1 MEEFQEIYLSGGKI
15 EFKKGKN
22 GGVSIGYKGSNPWA
36 MAMFQVCVSF
46 DGVVLDIVPFT
57 GLGQPMPPYPQPSL
71 LAWLISD
78 RLGMFGCRCPNCKS
92 YFRIDMYLSNIYCPH
107 CGEISKGTQFLTENQ
122 LKYVHAFCNA
132 FIDAYE
138 GDEDVTLD
146 LDRLNDEL
154 PENKPK
160 WLYSEETQQNNYKCL
175 GCKRKYNILG
185 EYGLCPGCG
194 KPNLHD
200 IFTQKLNEFEEQFQK
215 ANEEV
220 IDRHD
225 REVEW
230 EKLTRCV
237 SEFESMANQVRRFM
251 LRFPVTEK
259 RKNSLK
265 SLSFQNILIA
275 RERLKEWYDID
286 ILEGV
291 LDTDRQFLNK
301 MFNRRHLFTHN
312 AGQVDQEY
320 LNNTG
325 DTSVRL
331 NQVIRVKSKEIRRLI
346 PLIKTCGQKLIK
358 GYESIQ

>member
-1 MEEFQEIYLSGGKI
+1 MEEFQEIYLSGGKF
-15 EFKKGKN
+15 EFKKGQE

-36 MAMFQVCVSF
+36 MAMFQVCVSY
-46 DGVVLDIVPFT
+46 DGEVLDIVPFS

-78 RLGMFGCRCPNCKS
+78 RHGMFGSFCPNCKS
-92 YFRIDMYLSNIYCPH
+92 YFRIDMFSSDMFCPYCGKVSRGIH
-107 CGEISKGTQFLTENQ
+107 FITENQ
-122 LKYVHAFCNA
+122 LKYIYAFCNA
-132 FIDAYE
+132 FIEAYD

-146 LDRLNDEL
+146 LDKLNEEL
-154 PENKPK
+154 PENRPK
-160 WLYSEETQQNNYKCL
+160 WLYSEETQQNNYKCST
-175 GCKRKYNILG
+175 CKRKYNILG
-185 EYGLCPGCG
+185 EYCLCPGCG
-194 KPNLHD
+194 KPNLSD
-200 IFTQKLNEFEEQFQK
+200 VFSQKMNEFGKQFQK

-220 IDRHD
+220 SDRHD

-237 SEFESMANQVRRFM
+237 SEFESMANQIRRFL
-251 LRFPVTEK
+251 LRHPATEK

-275 RERLKEWYDID
+275 RDLLKEWYDID

-291 LDTDRQFLNK
+291 SETDSNFLNK
-301 MFNRRHLFTHN
+301 MFNRRHLFIHN

-331 NQVIRVKSKEIRRLI
+331 NQMIRVRSREIRRLI
-346 PLIKTCGQKLIK
+346 PLVLECGQKLVQ